1 MYFLLRN
8 KIITTRVGI
17 TDLENRKSVKLIN
30 PRVWMKPV
38 VFRGREKTRRKG
50 PLRKAHRN
58 Q

>member
-1 MYFLLRN
+1 MYFSLRN

-17 TDLENRKSVKLIN
+17 TDLGNRKSVKSVN

-38 VFRGREKTRRKG
+38 VIRGREKTWRKG
-50 PLRKAHRN
+50 QLRNAHRN